1 MPWVPCQVVSGG
13 QHRRTQLGLCCSQV
27 SLRHGCQLSEVA
39 FDVYSMCLCRHH
51 HRGPGN
57 AETAS
62 LTPLPPAT
70 GEGADATPCPKKA
83 VITGRM
89 GDCYISTRLPKP
101 GFQRVPAG
109 SGYTRSKR
117 VTKSGLGLNQTHLNI
132 RSGQMNKA
140 IDFFCGV
147 FKRSREEWVYT
158 CKPLQNFFLEINTLE
173 RKEKQKTIDCLKWF
187 WGGISKD
194 KILQLLWNMFPN
206 VFGCVSWLSK
216 CGKRSGDRR
225 TH

>member
-117 VTKSGLGLNQTHLNI
+117 VTKSGLGSNQTHLNI
-132 RSGQMNKA
+132 RSSQMNKA

-147 FKRSREEWVYT
+147 FKRSREE
-158 CKPLQNFFLEINTLE
+158 
-173 RKEKQKTIDCLKWF
+173 
-187 WGGISKD
+187 
-194 KILQLLWNMFPN
+194 
-206 VFGCVSWLSK
+206 
-216 CGKRSGDRR
+216 
-225 TH
+225 